1 MTSVLVT
8 RPMGFADPLVKA
20 LEHLGYRV
28 HAVPAVETEPLELKA
43 SELASF
49 DWIVLTSVQ
58 GVDALAELPLAPRY
72 AAVGEKTAHALEAR
86 GIKPGHVPA
95 QANGLALADTLPDVE
110 GRRIVLVRA
119 SAAASDLPDRLRRRG
134 AIVEEMTV
142 YRTVEGPATSVEP
155 MRAALVDPELAAVVF
170 ASGSAVRGYLTLG
183 GPATLPAV
191 TIGPRTT
198 SSAREHGFHV
208 IAEADSQ
215 SAESLAAAV
224 SRTVPLEAER
234 NA

>member
-8 RPMGFADPLVKA
+8 RPLGFADPLVKA

-72 AAVGEKTAHALEAR
+72 AAVGEKTAHAL
-86 GIKPGHVPA
+86 
-95 QANGLALADTLPDVE
+95 ADTLPDVE

-142 YRTVEGPATSVEP
+142 YRTVEGPATSAEP
-155 MRAALVDPELAAVVF
+155 MRAALADPALAVVVF

-183 GPATLPAV
+183 GPPTLPAV

-215 SAESLAAAV
+215 SAESLASAV